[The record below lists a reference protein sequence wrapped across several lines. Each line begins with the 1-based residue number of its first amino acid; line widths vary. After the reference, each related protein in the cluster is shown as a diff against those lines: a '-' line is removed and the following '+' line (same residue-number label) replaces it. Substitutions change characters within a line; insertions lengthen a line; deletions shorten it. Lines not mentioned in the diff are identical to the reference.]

1 MMRLTEQLEG
11 TGQIFE
17 RDTSRG
23 DVRYHVRV
31 YQQYP
36 EGGGAPNATLQ
47 RLEGSVSAVSGS
59 SFDPIDVWR
68 RGADLTLRLEDG
80 RTLEFQLSSSAGSLG
95 ATSRI
100 KQL

>member
-11 TGQIFE
+11 TGQVFE
-17 RDTSRG
+17 RDTPRG

-36 EGGGAPNATLQ
+36 DGAGAPSATLQ
-47 RLEGSVSAVSGS
+47 RLEGSVSALSGS
-59 SFDPIDVWR
+59 SFDSIDVWR

-80 RTLEFQLSSSAGSLG
+80 RTLEFQLSSSAGTLIAS
-95 ATSRI
+95 SRI
-100 KQL
+100 SS

>member
-1 MMRLTEQLEG
+1 MRLTEQLEG
-11 TGQIFE
+11 TAQVFE

-36 EGGGAPNATLQ
+36 DGDGAPSATQQ
-47 RLEGSVSAVSGS
+47 RLEGSVSALPGS

-68 RGADLTLRLEDG
+68 RGADLALRLEDG
-80 RTLEFQLSSSAGSLG
+80 RMLEFQLSSSAGALI

-100 KQL
+100 SS